1 MDGRLAPP
9 SVLELCT
16 APASTLS
23 RSAHC
28 TSSLVCSRK
37 TAQKSREPLKFSKDR
52 LEVLRLPLNPSRTM
66 SPNLLRGRSD
76 SQLIGLLILRRPGTL
91 KDSTSCP
98 ASSLPVAD
106 LTVIPNHFGLCNPSA
121 TVSRTFK

>member
-1 MDGRLAPP
+1 
-9 SVLELCT
+9 
-16 APASTLS
+16 
-23 RSAHC
+23 
-28 TSSLVCSRK
+28 
-37 TAQKSREPLKFSKDR
+37 
-52 LEVLRLPLNPSRTM
+52 M